1 MKKVLKTPCKT
12 FKHPKI
18 ERILIILIKLIAENM
33 QILILSCCKFYEYE
47 NSIRKALRKSSY
59 STVNYDSVPNIKEQH
74 KNKFKSRNLNK
85 L

>member
-1 MKKVLKTPCKT
+1 
-12 FKHPKI
+12 
-18 ERILIILIKLIAENM
+18 M
-33 QILILSCCKFYEYE
+33 QILILSCCKFYKYE

-59 STVNYDSVPNIKEQH
+59 STVNYDSVRNIKEQH